1 MLLALILDAG
11 HDNAMADRTFS
22 LPQQWE
28 DWASWIL
35 GIWLMISPWAL
46 RFDLDETPTRNAVV
60 VGFLIVFTE
69 VVELSIFRDWE
80 EWINVVLGI
89 WLLASPWLVA
99 ISERSATIN
108 FIIVGLLVLALA
120 FYGIR
125 YERARRT

>member
-1 MLLALILDAG
+1 
-11 HDNAMADRTFS
+11 MADRTYS

-46 RFDLDETPTRNAVV
+46 RFDLDEAPTRNAVI
-60 VGFLIVFTE
+60 VGFFIVFTE

-80 EWINVVLGI
+80 EWINVVLGV
-89 WLLASPWLVA
+89 WLVTSPWILA

-108 FIIVGLLVLALA
+108 FTLVGLLVLALA
-120 FYGIR
+120 LYEIR
-125 YERARRT
+125 VERARRSS